1 MSTSSIRSSIPVA
14 LVLSCVVYVVAGC
27 TFGGQVQGHGGPSVT
42 LTEQASPS
50 ALVTVVPDNP
60 SGQGL
65 SRLVAATTRPR
76 ENIEI
81 VRAGADARVLVA
93 AQSPAAATLT
103 IPGRPAAPGPD
114 ATSYQQATYSRNVA
128 HWHTE
133 VTSSTRE
140 VAVSTQQTLSA
151 WVSALGVGQKMS
163 SLPVVGATGSDLA
176 SECNFAV
183 SALTGLE
190 QGARDTFGGRRVL
203 LLYAST
209 LDSIPAAG
217 ELSGDV
223 VIVVTPYLA
232 SAPAAS
238 AAQAALLGAGATWAG
253 ILGPETPAGQLD
265 QLISAGLSHNVV
277 TDALSGAALFA
288 NDSASLLP
296 GAAKVLARL
305 VVPLEKPG
313 AAAVINGYA
322 STPGS
327 AKTNLNLSSARAD
340 AVADYLEA
348 HGIAASRLI
357 VVGHGATNL
366 IAPGPSAANRR
377 VVVVIE
383 EPS

>member
-1 MSTSSIRSSIPVA
+1 MSTSGIRSSIPVA
-14 LVLSCVVYVVAGC
+14 LVLSCIVYAVAGC
-27 TFGGQVQGHGGPSVT
+27 TFGGQVQGRGGPSVT

-50 ALVTVVPDNP
+50 ALVTVVPDAP

-65 SRLVAATTRPR
+65 PGLVAATTRPR
-76 ENIEI
+76 EDIEI
-81 VRAGADARVLVA
+81 VQAGAAARVLVA
-93 AQSPAAATLT
+93 AQSPPAAMLT
-103 IPGRPAAPGPD
+103 VPGRPAAPGPD
-114 ATSYQQATYSRNVA
+114 ATSYQQATYARNVA

-133 VTSSTRE
+133 LTSDTQK
-140 VAVSTQQTLSA
+140 VATSTQQTQSA
-151 WVSALGVGQKMS
+151 WVSALGIGQKMS
-163 SLPVVGATGSDLA
+163 SLPAAGAIGSDLA
-176 SECNFAV
+176 SECSLAV

-190 QGARDTFGGRRVL
+190 QGAGDTFGGRRVL
-203 LLYAST
+203 LLYAAT
-209 LDSIPAAG
+209 VDSIPAAG

-238 AAQAALLGAGATWAG
+238 AAQAALLSAGATWAG

-265 QLISAGLSHNVV
+265 ELISSGLSHDVV
-277 TDALSGAALFA
+277 TDILSGAALFA

-296 GAAKVLARL
+296 DAAKVLA
-305 VVPLEKPG
+305 PLLAPLRKPG
-313 AAAVINGYA
+313 AAAVISGYA

-327 AKTNLNLSSARAD
+327 ATTNLNLSVARAD

-357 VVGHGATNL
+357 VVGHGASNL